1 MKSIRVSYDRYNGRR
16 DHRYPLPPLTVC
28 AEAAE
33 YVTVNWSL
41 GGFLIAGHTGSV
53 SPGQC
58 LAGTVR
64 VNEHTPAVE
73 FTAVI
78 VRVDEPEPGNVAC
91 QFTEID
97 DRLVTLLERAI
108 TRRLFRG

>member
-16 DHRYPLPPLTVC
+16 DRRHPLPPLTV
-28 AEAAE
+28 AAHSAE

-41 GGFLIAGHTGSV
+41 GGFLIAGHSGALA
-53 SPGQC
+53 PGERFT
-58 LAGTVR
+58 GTVR
-64 VNEHTPAVE
+64 VNADTAPVE
-73 FTAVI
+73 FTAVV

-91 QFTEID
+91 QFTDID

-108 TRRLFRG
+108 TRRMFRG